1 MKKLALPLMTS
12 TIGNPAF
19 RNFVKS
25 QKAYCTA
32 DQYCG
37 SLGLQVP
44 VRIAKFSDLVIAR
57 LLAATRVVNNRVS

>member
-1 MKKLALPLMTS
+1 MTS

-25 QKAYCTA
+25 QKVYRTV
-32 DQYCG
+32 DQYG

-44 VRIAKFSDLVIAR
+44 VTITKFSDLVIAR
-57 LLAATRVVNNRVS
+57 LLTATS